1 MSALAKCKA
10 LVLLAVPSSL
20 AIVIEA
26 LELFK
31 IFVDES
37 DPLTTNLE
45 LPPTP
50 LKTLVL
56 VTPMPTFPLVSITTC
71 ELLTPPA
78 ENLSSLYE
86 PTSKCVVLESNLA
99 KLVVPSFS

>member
-56 VTPMPTFPLVSITTC
+56 VVPIRILPVDPSTVTLVLPFVLKPMLPVPPLSIS
-71 ELLTPPA
+71 PP
-78 ENLSSLYE
+78 L
-86 PTSKCVVLESNLA
+86 P
-99 KLVVPSFS
+99 